1 MRWRGGLSSVRV
13 EPWGGGPGIRKRISA
28 HVRSNVIAYLALF
41 VALGG
46 TSAYAANTI
55 GSDDVV
61 NDSLMSEDVQNGT
74 LTRSDLA
81 PSTLTGTYVL
91 DDSLSFHDLA
101 LGTIVNSRLADN
113 GVNSAK
119 VAPDSLNGSD
129 VDESTLTNARVSK
142 EAAQTGPP
150 VSSGA
155 QFTQTAIP
163 LGDGAWTQRAGEYVQ
178 VAGQAT
184 VVTPPTCDLI
194 AGLFPGFGFVS
205 VLSEG
210 RVVASA
216 AVPPGGGT
224 HTVYFDS
231 FPLRGPDADSAQTLT
246 ASISDQC
253 TGGDDYTAS
262 DLKINVVGIR

>member
-1 MRWRGGLSSVRV
+1 MCGGEVDFRRLESPQAGR
-13 EPWGGGPGIRKRISA
+13 PRIRKRISS

-55 GSDDVV
+55 GSEDVV

-101 LGTIVNSRLADN
+101 PGTIVNSRLADN

-119 VAPDSLNGSD
+119 VAPDSLTGND
-129 VDESTLTNARVSK
+129 VDESTLTNARFIK
-142 EAAQTGPP
+142 ESVQTGGP

-155 QFTQTAIP
+155 QFLATPIP
-163 LGDGAWTQRAGEYVQ
+163 LDDGAWTQREGEFAQ

-184 VVTPPTCDLI
+184 VVTPAACEI
-194 AGLFPGFGFVS
+194 VVGFPATAFINVHSDGELVALGS
-205 VLSEG
+205 VP
-210 RVVASA
+210 AD
-216 AVPPGGGT
+216 GGT
-224 HTVYFDS
+224 HTAYLES
-231 FPLRGPDADSAQTLT
+231 LPQRGPDADDPQTLT
-246 ASISDQC
+246 ASVSDQC
-253 TGGDDYTAS
+253 TGSANYTVS
-262 DLKINVVGIR
+262 NLKLNAVGIR